1 MKRKIGLISGLVV
14 LMVFLSGCD
23 PKYPPGNLKTEPIHS
38 IEVGES
44 FEIKLIYPTGGLFVI
59 GWKNQRIEVTSNPE
73 IISVSGLTF
82 TGLKSGSATIK
93 ITATTVLDDYSY
105 QNGEKEI
112 DYSVSAKII
121 VK

>member
-1 MKRKIGLISGLVV
+1 VKKKSVLFGVV
-14 LMVFLSGCD
+14 VIIMVFLAGCD
-23 PKYPPGNLKTEPIHS
+23 PKYPPGKLKTEPIHS

-44 FEIKLIYPTGGLFVI
+44 FEIKLIYPAGGLFVI
-59 GWKNQRIEVTSNPE
+59 GWKNQRIEVIKNPE
-73 IISVSGLTF
+73 VISISGLTF

-93 ITATTVLDDYSY
+93 ITATTVLDEYSY
-105 QNGEKEI
+105 QNGEKEV